1 MTQQSGQK
9 TSTKR
14 PTDSPTVKD
23 DYHNLNPNRVLATIQ
38 QLEKRIEERF
48 PHAGLARVCGELLKI
63 SRDATETTLAIARPM
78 WVLRVFIYLVIT
90 ATFIISLL
98 VVWESQW
105 NTGKMTIADVIT
117 ISEALFNDLILL
129 GAAILFLFTIEVRVK
144 RRRALTAIH
153 RLRSIAHIIDM
164 HQLTKDPEKFVT
176 PAQFQGTASSPE
188 RKYTKFELGRYLDY
202 CSEMLSLIGKVG
214 AMYIEHFPD
223 GQSVSSVNE
232 LESLTT
238 DLSRKIWQKIMILNS
253 DVTEI

>member
-1 MTQQSGQK
+1 MTQQSGPK
-9 TSTKR
+9 TVSKQQN
-14 PTDSPTVKD
+14 DSSGTFG
-23 DYHNLNPNRVLATIQ
+23 DYQNLNSDRVQKTIQ

-63 SRDATETTLAIARPM
+63 SRDATQTTLAIARPM
-78 WVLRVFIYLVIT
+78 WGLRLFVYLVIT
-90 ATFIISLL
+90 AILLISLL

-105 NTGKMTIADVIT
+105 NTGNMSIADVIT
-117 ISEALFNDLILL
+117 LSEALFNDVILI
-129 GAAILFLFTIEVRVK
+129 GAAILFLFTIETRVK

-176 PAQFQGTASSPE
+176 PAQFQNTASSPE

-238 DLSRKIWQKIMILNS
+238 GLSRKIWQKIMILNS
-253 DVTEI
+253 DVTEK